1 MPKPVQKDE
10 IVNLLEE
17 IGTLMR
23 LAGENDFRAM
33 AFDRAARTL
42 ENLDGDINKYIEEQ
56 TLTDL
61 KGIGKSI
68 ASDIYAYAETGSV
81 PVLEKLRKQ
90 VPDGLIAWL
99 GISGM
104 GPKKIYKIHKELGI
118 TEITELK
125 EKCRDGSVAALSGM
139 GEKTAEKIL
148 TSIAWMEEFSERCRI
163 DEAAEVAELF
173 LEQMKDA
180 KGVREISVAGSLR
193 RASETIGDIDILI
206 SADEKHARSLMD
218 HFTGLDGVM
227 EVLGQGETKSSV
239 RSKEGRQVDLRVVGP
254 DHYPAALMYFTGSK
268 EHNVAM
274 RQRAREKK
282 LQLNEYGL
290 FHQNEDKQADF
301 DLPLKV
307 TSEADIYRHLDLGYI
322 PPELREDHGEFELA
336 KNGKVPELVEL
347 SDLRGILHAHSTWSD
362 GKRSIREMAEA
373 CIDRGYEY
381 LGLTDHSRTAAYAGG
396 LSIERVRQQWEEIDA
411 LNREFADQGKDFV
424 ILKGIE
430 SDILSDGKLDYP
442 DDLLAEFDLVIGSV
456 HSGLDHPPEKM
467 RDRLM
472 TAAAHPQIHMIGH
485 PTGRL
490 LLRRDGSKADLNRL
504 IEHAAEHK
512 TAIEINANPWRLDLD
527 WRYGRKAR
535 ECGLMSAVCPDAH
548 DIAGLDHVRYGIGT
562 ARKAGFTAGH
572 ILNTKPLGELK
583 KWLKKG
589 KSD

>member
-1 MPKPVQKDE
+1 MPKPVQKEE
-10 IVNLLEE
+10 IVSLLEE

-33 AFDRAARTL
+33 AFDRAARTI
-42 ENLDGDINKYIEEQ
+42 ESLDGNINKYIEEQ

-68 ASDIYAYAETGSV
+68 ASDVYAYAETGSV

-104 GPKKIYKIHKELGI
+104 GPKKIYKIHKELDI
-118 TEITELK
+118 TKLSELK
-125 EKCRDGSVAALSGM
+125 EKCRDGSVAALAGM

-148 TSIAWMEEFSERCRI
+148 KSIAWMEEFSARCRI
-163 DEAAEVAELF
+163 DEATEVAEKF
-173 LEQMKDA
+173 LDKLRQRD
-180 KGVREISVAGSLR
+180 GVHDISVAGSLR
-193 RASETIGDIDILI
+193 RSFETIGDIDILI
-206 SADEKHARSLMD
+206 ASDEKNAPELMSR
-218 HFTGLDGVM
+218 FVEMDGVM

-239 RSKEGRQVDLRVVGP
+239 RTEEGRQVDLRIVSP

-268 EHNVAM
+268 EHNVAL
-274 RQRAREKK
+274 RQRSRDKK

-290 FHQNEDKQADF
+290 FHQNKDKQADF
-301 DLPLKV
+301 DRPLPAQ
-307 TSEADIYRHLDLGYI
+307 SETDIYRHLGLGFI
-322 PPELREDHGEFELA
+322 PPELREDYGEFDLA
-336 KNGKVPELVEL
+336 ADGKVPELVKL
-347 SDLRGILHAHSTWSD
+347 SDMRGILHAHSTWSD
-362 GKRSIREMAEA
+362 GKKSIREMAEA
-373 CIDRGYEY
+373 CIERGYEY
-381 LGLTDHSRTAAYAGG
+381 LGLTDHSRSAAYAGG
-396 LSIERVRQQWEEIDA
+396 LSIERVKQQWEEIDA
-411 LNREFADQGKDFV
+411 LNSEFADMGIDFT

-430 SDILSDGKLDYP
+430 SDILTDGRLDYP

-456 HSGLDHPPEKM
+456 HSGLDQPPEKM
-467 RDRLM
+467 LNRLM
-472 TAAAHPQIHMIGH
+472 EAAAHPYLHMVGH

-504 IEHAAEHK
+504 IEHAAKHK

-548 DIAGLDHVRYGIGT
+548 NIKGLDHMRYGIGI

-572 ILNTKPLGELK
+572 ILNAKTLTDLK
-583 KWLKKG
+583 KWLG
-589 KSD
+589 K

>member
-10 IVNLLEE
+10 IVALLEE

-42 ENLDGDINKYIEEQ
+42 ENLDDDINKYIEEQ

-68 ASDIYAYAETGSV
+68 ASDVYAYAETGSV
-81 PVLEKLRKQ
+81 PVLVKLRKQ

-118 TEITELK
+118 TEIAELK
-125 EKCRDGSVAALSGM
+125 EKCKDGSVAALSGM
-139 GEKTAEKIL
+139 GEKSAEKIL
-148 TSIAWMEEFSERCRI
+148 KSVAWMEEFSERCRI
-163 DEAAEVAELF
+163 DEATAVAELF
-173 LEQMKDA
+173 VEKMKDA
-180 KGVREISVAGSLR
+180 DGVREISVAGSLR

-206 SADEKHARSLMD
+206 AAEEKDAPALMSR
-218 HFTGLDGVM
+218 FTGLDGVK

-239 RSKEGRQVDLRVVGP
+239 RSNEGRQVDLRIVSP

-268 EHNVAM
+268 EHNVAL

-290 FHQNEDKQADF
+290 FHQNEEKQADF
-301 DLPLKV
+301 DRPLPAK
-307 TSEADIYRHLDLGYI
+307 SEADIYRHLDLGYI
-322 PPELREDHGEFELA
+322 PPELREDHGEFELVS
-336 KNGKVPELVEL
+336 GGEVPELVEL

-373 CIDRGYEY
+373 CMERGYEY
-381 LGLTDHSRTAAYAGG
+381 LGLTDHSHTAAYAGG

-411 LNREFADQGKDFV
+411 LNREFADKGKDFV

-430 SDILSDGKLDYP
+430 SDILADGRLDYP
-442 DDLLAEFDLVIGSV
+442 DDLLAEFDLVVGSV

-467 RDRLM
+467 LDRLM
-472 TAAAHPQIHMIGH
+472 RAAAHQHIHLIGH

-490 LLRRDGSKADLNRL
+490 LLRRDGNKADLNRL

-535 ECGLMSAVCPDAH
+535 ECGLMSAICPDAH
-548 DIAGLDHVRYGIGT
+548 DISGLDHVRYGIGI
-562 ARKAGFTAGH
+562 ARKAGFGAGR

-583 KWLKKG
+583 KWLSK
-589 KSD
+589 